1 MNHLTYNVD
10 LFQFTSAIAVSTL
23 GFYCYYYLS
32 DSTLVKTVLKTEKGK
47 PLCVLYERL
56 LGFLIFGCLPL
67 AIIFISGKTNLSYF
81 GIVPPKMESYLWIL
95 LLSILIVPMNYYYS
109 RTQGNLKIYPQIRE
123 REWSVA
129 ILVQSG
135 LGWILYLISYEF
147 LFRGFLLFASLPIL
161 GLPLSIVLNTIIY
174 ALVHLPK
181 GYKEMVG
188 SVPLGILLCYL
199 TYLTGSIW
207 VAVFS
212 HIVLALSSEW
222 FSLQAHP
229 QMVVKK
235 NWL

>member
-1 MNHLTYNVD
+1 MNHITYNTE
-10 LFQFTSAIAVSTL
+10 LFLFTSAIAVSTV
-23 GFYCYYYLS
+23 GFYFYYYLS
-32 DSTLVKTVLKTEKGK
+32 DSALVKTLLKTKKGK

-67 AIIFISGKTNLSYF
+67 SIIFLSGKTNLSDF
-81 GIVPPKMESYLWIL
+81 GIVAPKADSYFWIL
-95 LLSILIVPMNYYYS
+95 LLSILIVPLNYYHS

-123 REWSVA
+123 REWSVG

-135 LGWILYLISYEF
+135 LGWIVYLISYEF
-147 LFRGFLLFASLPIL
+147 LFRGFLFFASLPVL
-161 GLPLSIVLNTIIY
+161 GLPLSIVLNTTIY
-174 ALVHLPK
+174 ALVHWPK